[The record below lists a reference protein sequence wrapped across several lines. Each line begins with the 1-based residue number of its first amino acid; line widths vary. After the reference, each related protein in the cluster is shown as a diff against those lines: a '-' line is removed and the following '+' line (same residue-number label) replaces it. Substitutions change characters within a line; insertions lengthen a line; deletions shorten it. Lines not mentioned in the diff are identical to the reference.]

1 MTKEQEQIIIER
13 YSKGDTAVDIAKDIG
28 VSNSTISR
36 FVKKI
41 GISRGRQSK
50 HTLDIEKNVVKD
62 FQENNL
68 YCEDLAKKYEVDVHT
83 IYRIL
88 DKYNIKRQTGYHTNC
103 DTAYFEQINNPH
115 KAYLLGF
122 ITADGA
128 VVNDILSIE
137 VEDKDIKI
145 LEYAKNQINPQATI
159 TKCKGRSTSKISFG
173 AKKIGQD
180 LAKYGIVQNKSKK
193 IVEVPIDLIPEEYLK
208 YYFRGLID
216 GDGCI
221 LENGRLSI
229 YSGSLY
235 FIKDVQNIL
244 VNKLNLSK
252 NTIYTGT
259 TYFCSWSSKEDRKK
273 LFSYLY
279 DNCLDECFYYK
290 RKYDRL
296 FNSLKDI
303 I

>member
-13 YSKGDTAVDIAKDIG
+13 YTNGETAVAISKDLG
-28 VSNSTISR
+28 LSNSTISR

-41 GISRGRQSK
+41 GISRGYQSK
-50 HTLDIEKNVVKD
+50 RSLDIEKDVLKD

-68 YCEDLAKKYEVDVHT
+68 YCEDLAKKYKVDVHT

-88 DKYNIKRQTGYHTNC
+88 NKYNIKRQHGYHTNC
-103 DTAYFEQINNPH
+103 DQNYFEQIDNPH

-128 VVNDILSIE
+128 VVKDVLSIE
-137 VEDKDIKI
+137 VHDKDIGV
-145 LEYAKNQINPQATI
+145 LEYAREQINPKATI

-173 AKKIGQD
+173 AKKIGRD
-180 LAKYGIVQNKSKK
+180 LAKYGVVQNKSKIIK
-193 IVEVPIDLIPEEYLK
+193 KVPIDLIPHQYLK

-221 LENGRLSI
+221 LKNGKVSI
-229 YSGSLY
+229 YSGSKEY
-235 FIKDVQNIL
+235 IQDVQRIL
-244 VNKLNLSK
+244 IEELNLSQ
-252 NTIYTGT
+252 NSIYHGT
-259 TYFCSWSSKEDRKK
+259 TYFCAWGSKEDRKK
-273 LFSYLY
+273 IYHYLY
-279 DNCLDECFYYK
+279 DDLNSCFYYK

-296 FNSLKDI
+296 LNSL
-303 I
+303 

>member
-13 YSKGDTAVDIAKDIG
+13 YSNGETAVAIAKDIG

-41 GISRGRQSK
+41 GISRGRQTK
-50 HTLDIEKNVVKD
+50 KTLDIEKDVVKD

-68 YCEDLAKKYEVDVHT
+68 YCEDLARKYEVDVHT

-103 DTAYFEQINNPH
+103 DTSYFEQIDNPH

-122 ITADGA
+122 ITADGT
-128 VVNDILSIE
+128 VIDNILSIE
-137 VEDKDIKI
+137 VHDDDIEVLK
-145 LEYAKNQINPQATI
+145 YAQQQINPQATI

-173 AKKIGQD
+173 AKKIGED
-180 LAKYGIVQNKSKK
+180 LAKYGVVQNKSKIIK
-193 IVEVPIDLIPEEYLK
+193 NVPLNFIPHEYLK

-216 GDGCI
+216 GDGCV

-229 YSGSLY
+229 YSGSKEY
-235 FIKDVQNIL
+235 IEDVQRIL
-244 VNKLNLSK
+244 IKELNLSQ
-252 NTIYTGT
+252 TSIYHGT

-273 LFSYLY
+273 LFYYLY
-279 DNCLDECFYYK
+279 EGLNNCFYYK
-290 RKYDRL
+290 RKYYRL
-296 FNSLKDI
+296 RYSLDI
-303 I
+303 

>member
-13 YSKGDTAVDIAKDIG
+13 YSNGETAVAISKDIG
-28 VSNSTISR
+28 ISNSTISR

-41 GISRGRQSK
+41 GISRGRQTK
-50 HTLDIEKNVVKD
+50 KTLDIEKDVVKD

-103 DTAYFEQINNPH
+103 DISYFEQIDNPH

-128 VVNDILSIE
+128 VVNNILSIE
-137 VEDKDIKI
+137 VHDDDIEVLK
-145 LEYAKNQINPQATI
+145 YAQQQINPQSTI
-159 TKCKGRSTSKISFG
+159 TKCKGRLTSKISFG
-173 AKKIGQD
+173 AKKIGED
-180 LAKYGIVQNKSKK
+180 LAKYGIVQNKSKIIK
-193 IVEVPIDLIPEEYLK
+193 NVPLNFIPQKYLK

-216 GDGCI
+216 GDGCV

-229 YSGSLY
+229 YSGSKEY
-235 FIKDVQNIL
+235 IEDVQRIL
-244 VNKLNLSK
+244 IKELNLSQ
-252 NTIYTGT
+252 TSIYHGT

-273 LFSYLY
+273 LFNYLY
-279 DNCLDECFYYK
+279 DNLNECFYYE
-290 RKYDRL
+290 RKYSRL
-296 FNSLKDI
+296 FKSLYI
-303 I
+303 

>member
-13 YSKGDTAVDIAKDIG
+13 YSNGETAVAISKDIG
-28 VSNSTISR
+28 ISNSTISR

-41 GISRGRQSK
+41 GISRGRQTK
-50 HTLDIEKNVVKD
+50 KTLDIEKDVVKD

-103 DTAYFEQINNPH
+103 DISYFEQIDNPH

-128 VVNDILSIE
+128 VVNDIE
-137 VEDKDIKI
+137 VLK
-145 LEYAKNQINPQATI
+145 YAQQQINPQATI
-159 TKCKGRSTSKISFG
+159 TKCKGRLTSKISFG
-173 AKKIGQD
+173 AKKIGED
-180 LAKYGIVQNKSKK
+180 LAKYGIVQNKSKIIK
-193 IVEVPIDLIPEEYLK
+193 NVPLNFIPQKYLK

-216 GDGCI
+216 GDGCV

-229 YSGSLY
+229 YSGSKEY
-235 FIKDVQNIL
+235 IEDVQRIL
-244 VNKLNLSK
+244 IKELNLSQPS
-252 NTIYTGT
+252 IYHGT
-259 TYFCSWSSKEDRKK
+259 TYFCSWASKEDRKK
-273 LFSYLY
+273 LFNYLY
-279 DNCLDECFYYK
+279 DNLNECFYYE
-290 RKYDRL
+290 RKYSRL
-296 FNSLKDI
+296 FKSLYI
-303 I
+303 

>member
-13 YSKGDTAVDIAKDIG
+13 YMNGETAVAISKDLRL
-28 VSNSTISR
+28 SNSTISR

-41 GISRGRQSK
+41 GISRGYQSK
-50 HTLDIEKNVVKD
+50 KTLDIEKDVLKD

-68 YCEDLAKKYEVDVHT
+68 YCEDLAKKYKVDVHT

-88 DKYNIKRQTGYHTNC
+88 NKYNIKRQPGYHTNC
-103 DTAYFEQINNPH
+103 DQNYFEQIDDPH

-128 VVNDILSIE
+128 VVKDVLSIE
-137 VEDKDIKI
+137 VHDKDIKV
-145 LEYAKNQINPQATI
+145 LEYAREQINPKATI

-173 AKKIGQD
+173 AKKIGRD
-180 LAKYGIVQNKSKK
+180 LAKYGIVQNKSKIIK
-193 IVEVPIDLIPEEYLK
+193 KVPTDLIPHQYLK

-221 LENGRLSI
+221 LKNGTVSI
-229 YSGSLY
+229 YSGSKEY
-235 FIKDVQNIL
+235 VQDVQRIL
-244 VNKLNLSK
+244 IEELNLSK
-252 NTIYTGT
+252 NSIYHGT
-259 TYFCSWSSKEDRKK
+259 TYFCAWGSKEDRKK
-273 LFSYLY
+273 IYHYLY
-279 DNCLDECFYYK
+279 DDLNSCFYYK

-296 FNSLKDI
+296 LNSL
-303 I
+303 

>member
-13 YSKGDTAVDIAKDIG
+13 YSNGETAVAISKDIG
-28 VSNSTISR
+28 ISNSTISR

-41 GISRGRQSK
+41 GISRGRQTK
-50 HTLDIEKNVVKD
+50 KTLDIEKDVVKD

-103 DTAYFEQINNPH
+103 DISYFEQIDNPH

-122 ITADGA
+122 ITADGT
-128 VVNDILSIE
+128 VVNNILSIE
-137 VEDKDIKI
+137 VHDDDIEVLK
-145 LEYAKNQINPQATI
+145 YAQQQINPQATI
-159 TKCKGRSTSKISFG
+159 TKCKGRLTSKISFG
-173 AKKIGQD
+173 AKKIGED
-180 LAKYGIVQNKSKK
+180 LAKYGIVQNKSKIIK
-193 IVEVPIDLIPEEYLK
+193 NVPLNFIPQKYLK

-216 GDGCI
+216 GDGCV

-229 YSGSLY
+229 YSGSKEY
-235 FIKDVQNIL
+235 IEDVQRIL
-244 VNKLNLSK
+244 IKELNLSQ
-252 NTIYTGT
+252 TSIYHGT

-273 LFSYLY
+273 LFNYLY
-279 DNCLDECFYYK
+279 NNLNECFYYE
-290 RKYDRL
+290 RKYSRL
-296 FNSLKDI
+296 FKSLYI
-303 I
+303 

>member
-13 YSKGDTAVDIAKDIG
+13 YSNGETAVAISKDIG
-28 VSNSTISR
+28 ISNSTISR

-41 GISRGRQSK
+41 GISRGRQTK
-50 HTLDIEKNVVKD
+50 KTLDIEKDVVKD

-103 DTAYFEQINNPH
+103 DISYFEQIDNPH

-128 VVNDILSIE
+128 VVNNILSIE
-137 VEDKDIKI
+137 VHDDDIEVLK
-145 LEYAKNQINPQATI
+145 YAQQQINPQATI
-159 TKCKGRSTSKISFG
+159 TKCKGRLTSKISFG
-173 AKKIGQD
+173 AKKIGED
-180 LAKYGIVQNKSKK
+180 LAKYGIVQNKSKIIK
-193 IVEVPIDLIPEEYLK
+193 NVPLNFIPQKYLK

-216 GDGCI
+216 GDGCV

-229 YSGSLY
+229 YSGSKEY
-235 FIKDVQNIL
+235 IEDVQRIL
-244 VNKLNLSK
+244 IKELNLSQ
-252 NTIYTGT
+252 TSIYHGT
-259 TYFCSWSSKEDRKK
+259 TYFCSWSNKEDRKK
-273 LFSYLY
+273 LFNYLY
-279 DNCLDECFYYK
+279 DNLNECFYYE
-290 RKYDRL
+290 RKYSRL
-296 FNSLKDI
+296 FKSLYI
-303 I
+303 

>member
-13 YSKGDTAVDIAKDIG
+13 YINGDTAIDIAKDIG
-28 VSNSTISR
+28 LSNSTISR

-41 GISRGRQSK
+41 GISRGYQSK
-50 HTLDIEKNVVKD
+50 KTLSIEKDVVKD
-62 FQENNL
+62 FQDNNL

-103 DTAYFEQINNPH
+103 NINYFEKIDNPH

-128 VVNDILSIE
+128 VVNNILSIE
-137 VEDKDIKI
+137 VHNDDIEI
-145 LEYAKNQINPQATI
+145 LKYAKKQINPKATI
-159 TKCKGRSTSKISFG
+159 TKCKNRSTSKVCFG

-180 LAKYGIVQNKSKK
+180 LAKYGIVQNKSKIIK
-193 IVEVPIDLIPEEYLK
+193 SVPLDLIPQEYLRF
-208 YYFRGLID
+208 YFRGLID

-221 LENGRLSI
+221 LKDGKVSI
-229 YSGSLY
+229 YSGSKEYIEDVRRIL
-235 FIKDVQNIL
+235 IKE
-244 VNKLNLSK
+244 LNLSK
-252 NTIYTGT
+252 TSIYKGT

-273 LFSYLY
+273 LFFYLY
-279 DNCLDECFYYK
+279 KDLNQSFYYK

-296 FNSLKDI
+296 FNSLHI
-303 I
+303 

>member
-13 YSKGDTAVDIAKDIG
+13 YSNGETAVTISKDIG
-28 VSNSTISR
+28 ISNSTISR

-41 GISRGRQSK
+41 GISRGHQSK
-50 HTLDIEKNVVKD
+50 KILDIEKEVVKD

-103 DTAYFEQINNPH
+103 NANYFEQIDNPH

-128 VVNDILSIE
+128 VVNNILSIE
-137 VEDKDIKI
+137 VHDDDIEVLK
-145 LEYAKNQINPQATI
+145 YAQQQINPQATI
-159 TKCKGRSTSKISFG
+159 TKCKDRSTSKISFG
-173 AKKIGQD
+173 AKKIGED
-180 LAKYGIVQNKSKK
+180 LAKYGIVQNKSKTIK
-193 IVEVPIDLIPEEYLK
+193 NVPLDLIPQEYLK

-229 YSGSLY
+229 YSGSKEYIEDVHRIL
-235 FIKDVQNIL
+235 IKE
-244 VNKLNLSK
+244 LNLSQ
-252 NTIYTGT
+252 TSIYQGT
-259 TYFCSWSSKEDRKK
+259 TYFCSWSSKNDRKK
-273 LFSYLY
+273 IFDYLY
-279 DNCLDECFYYK
+279 NNLDECFYYK
-290 RKYDRL
+290 RKYSRL
-296 FNSLKDI
+296 FKSLYI
-303 I
+303 

>member
-13 YSKGDTAVDIAKDIG
+13 YSNGETAVAISKDIG
-28 VSNSTISR
+28 ISNSTISR

-41 GISRGRQSK
+41 GISRGRQTK
-50 HTLDIEKNVVKD
+50 KTLDIEKDVVKD

-103 DTAYFEQINNPH
+103 DISYFEQIDNPH

-128 VVNDILSIE
+128 VVNNILSIE
-137 VEDKDIKI
+137 VHNDDIEVLK
-145 LEYAKNQINPQATI
+145 YAQQQINPQATI
-159 TKCKGRSTSKISFG
+159 TKCKGRLTSKISFG
-173 AKKIGQD
+173 AKKIGED
-180 LAKYGIVQNKSKK
+180 LAKYGIVQNKSKIIK
-193 IVEVPIDLIPEEYLK
+193 NVPLNFIPQKYLK

-216 GDGCI
+216 GDGCV

-229 YSGSLY
+229 YSGSKEY
-235 FIKDVQNIL
+235 IEDVQRIL
-244 VNKLNLSK
+244 IKELNLSQ
-252 NTIYTGT
+252 TSIYHGT

-273 LFSYLY
+273 LFNYLY
-279 DNCLDECFYYK
+279 DNLNECFYYE
-290 RKYDRL
+290 RKYSRL
-296 FNSLKDI
+296 FKSLYI
-303 I
+303 

>member
-13 YSKGDTAVDIAKDIG
+13 YSNGETAVAISKDIG
-28 VSNSTISR
+28 ISNSTISR

-41 GISRGRQSK
+41 GISRGRQTK
-50 HTLDIEKNVVKD
+50 KTLDIEKDVVKD

-103 DTAYFEQINNPH
+103 DISYFEQIDNPH

-128 VVNDILSIE
+128 VVNNILSIE
-137 VEDKDIKI
+137 VHDDDIEVLK
-145 LEYAKNQINPQATI
+145 YAQQQINPQATI
-159 TKCKGRSTSKISFG
+159 TKCKGRLTSKISFG
-173 AKKIGQD
+173 AKKIGED
-180 LAKYGIVQNKSKK
+180 LAKYGIVQNKSKIIK
-193 IVEVPIDLIPEEYLK
+193 NVPLNFIPQKYLK

-216 GDGCI
+216 GDGCV

-229 YSGSLY
+229 YSGSKEY
-235 FIKDVQNIL
+235 IEDVQRIL
-244 VNKLNLSK
+244 IKELNLSQ
-252 NTIYTGT
+252 TSIYHGT

-273 LFSYLY
+273 LFNYLY
-279 DNCLDECFYYK
+279 DNLNECFYYE
-290 RKYDRL
+290 RKYNRL
-296 FNSLKDI
+296 FKSLYI
-303 I
+303 

>member
-13 YSKGDTAVDIAKDIG
+13 YSNGETAIAISKDIG

-41 GISRGRQSK
+41 GISRGRQTK
-50 HTLDIEKNVVKD
+50 KTLDIEKDVVKD

-68 YCEDLAKKYEVDVHT
+68 YCEDLAKKYEVNVHT

-88 DKYNIKRQTGYHTNC
+88 DKYNIKRQTGYHTKC
-103 DTAYFEQINNPH
+103 DTSYFEQIDNPH

-128 VVNDILSIE
+128 VVDNILSIE
-137 VEDKDIKI
+137 VHDDDIEVLK
-145 LEYAKNQINPQATI
+145 YAQQQINPQATI

-173 AKKIGQD
+173 AKKIGED
-180 LAKYGIVQNKSKK
+180 LAKYGVVQNKSKIIK
-193 IVEVPIDLIPEEYLK
+193 NVPLNFIPQKYLK

-229 YSGSLY
+229 YSGSKEY
-235 FIKDVQNIL
+235 IEDVQRIL
-244 VNKLNLSK
+244 IKELNLSQ
-252 NTIYTGT
+252 TSIYHGT

-273 LFSYLY
+273 LFNYLY
-279 DNCLDECFYYK
+279 DNLNECFYYE
-290 RKYDRL
+290 RKYSRL
-296 FNSLKDI
+296 FKSLYI
-303 I
+303 

>member
-13 YSKGDTAVDIAKDIG
+13 YSNGETAVAISKDIG
-28 VSNSTISR
+28 ISNSTISR

-41 GISRGRQSK
+41 GISRGRQTK
-50 HTLDIEKNVVKD
+50 KTLDIEKDVVKD

-103 DTAYFEQINNPH
+103 DISYFEQIDNPH

-128 VVNDILSIE
+128 VVNNILSIE
-137 VEDKDIKI
+137 VHDDDIEVLK
-145 LEYAKNQINPQATI
+145 YAQQQINPQATI
-159 TKCKGRSTSKISFG
+159 TKCKGRLTSKISFG
-173 AKKIGQD
+173 AKKIGED
-180 LAKYGIVQNKSKK
+180 LAKYGIVQNKSKIIK
-193 IVEVPIDLIPEEYLK
+193 NVPLNFIPQKYLK

-216 GDGCI
+216 GDGCV

-229 YSGSLY
+229 YSGSKEYIEDVHRIL
-235 FIKDVQNIL
+235 IKE
-244 VNKLNLSK
+244 LNLSQ
-252 NTIYTGT
+252 TSIYHGT

-273 LFSYLY
+273 LFNYLY
-279 DNCLDECFYYK
+279 DNLNECFYYE
-290 RKYDRL
+290 RKYSRL
-296 FNSLKDI
+296 FKSLYI
-303 I
+303 

>member
-13 YSKGDTAVDIAKDIG
+13 YSNGETAVAISKDIG
-28 VSNSTISR
+28 ISNSTISR

-41 GISRGRQSK
+41 GISRGRQTK
-50 HTLDIEKNVVKD
+50 KTLDIEKDVVKD

-103 DTAYFEQINNPH
+103 DISYFEQIDNPH

-128 VVNDILSIE
+128 VVNNILSIE
-137 VEDKDIKI
+137 VHDDDIEVLK
-145 LEYAKNQINPQATI
+145 YAQQQINPKATI
-159 TKCKGRSTSKISFG
+159 TKCKGRLTSKISFG
-173 AKKIGQD
+173 AKKIGED
-180 LAKYGIVQNKSKK
+180 LAKYGIVQNKSKIIK
-193 IVEVPIDLIPEEYLK
+193 NVPLNFIPQKYLK

-216 GDGCI
+216 GDGCV

-229 YSGSLY
+229 YSGSKEY
-235 FIKDVQNIL
+235 IEDVQRIL
-244 VNKLNLSK
+244 IKELNLSQ
-252 NTIYTGT
+252 TSIYHGT

-273 LFSYLY
+273 LFNYLY
-279 DNCLDECFYYK
+279 DNLNECFYYE
-290 RKYDRL
+290 RKYSRL
-296 FNSLKDI
+296 FKSLYI
-303 I
+303 

>member
-13 YSKGDTAVDIAKDIG
+13 YSNGETAVAISKDIG
-28 VSNSTISR
+28 ISNSTISR

-41 GISRGRQSK
+41 GISRGRQTK
-50 HTLDIEKNVVKD
+50 KTLDIEKDVVKD

-103 DTAYFEQINNPH
+103 DISYFEQIDNPH

-128 VVNDILSIE
+128 VVNNILSIE
-137 VEDKDIKI
+137 VHDDDIEVLK
-145 LEYAKNQINPQATI
+145 YAQQQINPQATI
-159 TKCKGRSTSKISFG
+159 TKCKGRLTSKISFG
-173 AKKIGQD
+173 AKKIGED
-180 LAKYGIVQNKSKK
+180 LAKYGIVQNKSKIIK
-193 IVEVPIDLIPEEYLK
+193 NVPLNFIPQKYLK

-216 GDGCI
+216 GDGCV

-229 YSGSLY
+229 YSGSKEY
-235 FIKDVQNIL
+235 IEDVQRIL
-244 VNKLNLSK
+244 IKELNLSQ
-252 NTIYTGT
+252 TSIYHGT

-273 LFSYLY
+273 LFNYLY
-279 DNCLDECFYYK
+279 DNLNECFYYE
-290 RKYDRL
+290 RKYSRL
-296 FNSLKDI
+296 FKSLYI
-303 I
+303 

>member
-28 VSNSTISR
+28 LSNSTISR

-41 GISRGRQSK
+41 GISRGYQSK
-50 HTLDIEKNVVKD
+50 HTLDIEQDVVKD

-68 YCEDLAKKYEVDVHT
+68 YCKDLAKKYKVDEHT
-83 IYRIL
+83 IYKIL
-88 DKYNIKRQTGYHTNC
+88 DKYNIKRQTGYHTKC
-103 DTAYFEQINNPH
+103 DTTYFEQINNPH

-128 VVNDILSIE
+128 VVNDVLSIE
-137 VEDKDIKI
+137 VIDEDIKI
-145 LEYAKNQINPQATI
+145 LEYAKDQINPQATI

-180 LAKYGIVQNKSKK
+180 LAKYGVVQNKSKT
-193 IVEVPIDLIPEEYLK
+193 IVKVPVDLIPEEYLK

-229 YSGSLY
+229 YSGSLR
-235 FIKDVQNIL
+235 FIEDVQSIL
-244 VNKLNLSK
+244 ANKLNLSK
-252 NTIYTGT
+252 NAIYSGT
-259 TYFCSWSSKEDRKK
+259 TFFCSWSSKEDRKK

-279 DNCLDECFYYK
+279 ENCLNECFYYK

-296 FNSLKDI
+296 FNSIKDI

>member
-13 YSKGDTAVDIAKDIG
+13 YMNGETAVAISKDLG
-28 VSNSTISR
+28 LSNSTISR

-41 GISRGRQSK
+41 GISRGYQSK
-50 HTLDIEKNVVKD
+50 KTLDIEKDVLKD

-68 YCEDLAKKYEVDVHT
+68 YCEDLAKKYKVDVHT

-88 DKYNIKRQTGYHTNC
+88 NKYNIKRQPGYHTNC
-103 DTAYFEQINNPH
+103 DQNYFEQIDDPH

-128 VVNDILSIE
+128 VVKDVLSIE
-137 VEDKDIKI
+137 VHDKDIKV
-145 LEYAKNQINPQATI
+145 LEYAREQINPKATI

-173 AKKIGQD
+173 AKKIGRD
-180 LAKYGIVQNKSKK
+180 LAKYGVVQNKSKIIK
-193 IVEVPIDLIPEEYLK
+193 KVPTDLIPRQYLK

-221 LENGRLSI
+221 LKNGTVSI
-229 YSGSLY
+229 YSGSKEY
-235 FIKDVQNIL
+235 VQDVQRIL
-244 VNKLNLSK
+244 IEELNLSK
-252 NTIYTGT
+252 NSIYHGT
-259 TYFCSWSSKEDRKK
+259 TYFCAWGSKEDRKK
-273 LFSYLY
+273 IYHYLY
-279 DNCLDECFYYK
+279 DDLNSCFYYK

-296 FNSLKDI
+296 LNSL
-303 I
+303 

>member
-13 YSKGDTAVDIAKDIG
+13 YSNGETAVAISKDIG
-28 VSNSTISR
+28 ISNSTISR

-41 GISRGRQSK
+41 GISRGRQTK
-50 HTLDIEKNVVKD
+50 KTLDIEKDVVKD

-88 DKYNIKRQTGYHTNC
+88 DKYNIKRQTGYHTKC
-103 DTAYFEQINNPH
+103 DISYFEQIDNPH

-128 VVNDILSIE
+128 VVNNILSIE
-137 VEDKDIKI
+137 VHDDDIEVLK
-145 LEYAKNQINPQATI
+145 YAQQQINPQATI
-159 TKCKGRSTSKISFG
+159 TKCKGRLTSKISFG
-173 AKKIGQD
+173 AKKIGED
-180 LAKYGIVQNKSKK
+180 LAKYGIVQNKSKIIK
-193 IVEVPIDLIPEEYLK
+193 NVPLNFIPQKYLK

-216 GDGCI
+216 GDGCV

-229 YSGSLY
+229 YSGSKEY
-235 FIKDVQNIL
+235 IEDVQRIL
-244 VNKLNLSK
+244 IKELNLSQ
-252 NTIYTGT
+252 TSIYHGT

-273 LFSYLY
+273 LFNYLY
-279 DNCLDECFYYK
+279 DNLNECFYYE
-290 RKYDRL
+290 RKYSRL
-296 FNSLKDI
+296 FKSLYI
-303 I
+303 

>member
-13 YSKGDTAVDIAKDIG
+13 YSKGDTAVAIAKDIG
-28 VSNSTISR
+28 LSNSAISR

-50 HTLDIEKNVVKD
+50 HTLEIEQDVVKD

-68 YCEDLAKKYEVDVHT
+68 YCEDLAKKYKVDVHT

-88 DKYNIKRQTGYHTNC
+88 DKYDIKRQSGYHTNC
-103 DTAYFEQINNPH
+103 DTTYFEQIDNPH

-137 VEDKDIKI
+137 IEDKDIEL
-145 LEYAKNQINPQATI
+145 LEYAKKQINPQATI
-159 TKCKGRSTSKISFG
+159 TKCKGRSTSKICFG

-193 IVEVPIDLIPEEYLK
+193 ITKVPIDLIPEEYLK

-229 YSGSLY
+229 YSGSLS
-235 FIKDVQNIL
+235 FIKDVQSIL
-244 VNKLNLSK
+244 INKLNLSK
-252 NTIYTGT
+252 TAIYTGT
-259 TYFCSWSSKEDRKK
+259 TYFCSWSSKEDKKK

-279 DNCLDECFYYK
+279 KDCLNECFYYK
-290 RKYDRL
+290 RKYNRL
-296 FNSLKDI
+296 LNSL
-303 I
+303 

>member
-13 YSKGDTAVDIAKDIG
+13 YSNGETAVAISKDIG
-28 VSNSTISR
+28 ISNSTISR

-41 GISRGRQSK
+41 GISRGRQTK
-50 HTLDIEKNVVKD
+50 KTLDIEKDVVKD

-103 DTAYFEQINNPH
+103 DISYFEQIDNPH

-128 VVNDILSIE
+128 VVNNILSIE
-137 VEDKDIKI
+137 VHDDDDIEVLK
-145 LEYAKNQINPQATI
+145 YAQQQINPQATI
-159 TKCKGRSTSKISFG
+159 TKCKGRLTSKISFG
-173 AKKIGQD
+173 AKKIGED
-180 LAKYGIVQNKSKK
+180 LAKYGIVQNKSKIIK
-193 IVEVPIDLIPEEYLK
+193 NVPLNFIPQKYLK

-216 GDGCI
+216 GDGCV

-229 YSGSLY
+229 YSGSKEY
-235 FIKDVQNIL
+235 IEDVQRIL
-244 VNKLNLSK
+244 IKELNLSQ
-252 NTIYTGT
+252 TSIYHGT

-273 LFSYLY
+273 LFNYLY
-279 DNCLDECFYYK
+279 DNLNECFYYE
-290 RKYDRL
+290 RKYSRL
-296 FNSLKDI
+296 FKSLYI
-303 I
+303 

>member
-13 YSKGDTAVDIAKDIG
+13 YTNGETAVAISKDLG
-28 VSNSTISR
+28 LSNSTISR

-41 GISRGRQSK
+41 GISRGYQSK
-50 HTLDIEKNVVKD
+50 RSLDIEKDVLKD

-68 YCEDLAKKYEVDVHT
+68 YCEDLAKKYKVDVHT

-88 DKYNIKRQTGYHTNC
+88 NKYNIKRQPGYHTNC
-103 DTAYFEQINNPH
+103 DQNYFEQIDDPH

-128 VVNDILSIE
+128 VVKDVLSIE
-137 VEDKDIKI
+137 VHDKDIKV
-145 LEYAKNQINPQATI
+145 LEYAREQINPKATI

-173 AKKIGQD
+173 AKKIGRD
-180 LAKYGIVQNKSKK
+180 LAKYGIVQNKSKIIK
-193 IVEVPIDLIPEEYLK
+193 KVPTDLIPHQYLK

-221 LENGRLSI
+221 LKNGTVSI
-229 YSGSLY
+229 YSGSKEY
-235 FIKDVQNIL
+235 VQDVQRIL
-244 VNKLNLSK
+244 TEELNLSK
-252 NTIYTGT
+252 NSIYHGT
-259 TYFCSWSSKEDRKK
+259 TYFCAWGSKEDRKK
-273 LFSYLY
+273 IYHYLY
-279 DNCLDECFYYK
+279 DDLNSCFYYK

-296 FNSLKDI
+296 LNSL
-303 I
+303 

>member
-13 YSKGDTAVDIAKDIG
+13 YSNGETAVAISKDIG

-41 GISRGRQSK
+41 GISRGRQTK
-50 HTLDIEKNVVKD
+50 KTLDIEKDVVKD

-68 YCEDLAKKYEVDVHT
+68 YCEDLARKYEVDVHT

-103 DTAYFEQINNPH
+103 DTSYFEQIDNPH

-128 VVNDILSIE
+128 VVNNILSIE
-137 VEDKDIKI
+137 IHDDDIEVLK
-145 LEYAKNQINPQATI
+145 YAQQQINPQATI
-159 TKCKGRSTSKISFG
+159 TKCKGRLTSKISFG
-173 AKKIGQD
+173 AKKIGKD
-180 LAKYGIVQNKSKK
+180 LTKYGVVQNKSKIIK
-193 IVEVPIDLIPEEYLK
+193 NVPLNLIPQEYLK

-221 LENGRLSI
+221 LENGKLSI
-229 YSGSLY
+229 YSGSKEYIEDVHRIL
-235 FIKDVQNIL
+235 IKE
-244 VNKLNLSK
+244 LNLSQ
-252 NTIYTGT
+252 TSIYHGT
-259 TYFCSWSSKEDRKK
+259 TYFCSWSSKEDRRK
-273 LFSYLY
+273 LFNYLY
-279 DNCLDECFYYK
+279 GNLNECFYYK
-290 RKYDRL
+290 RKYNRL
-296 FNSLKDI
+296 LKSLNI
-303 I
+303 

>member
-13 YSKGDTAVDIAKDIG
+13 YSNGETAVAISKDIG

-41 GISRGRQSK
+41 GISRGRQTK
-50 HTLDIEKNVVKD
+50 KTLDIEKDVVKD

-68 YCEDLAKKYEVDVHT
+68 YCEDLARKYEVDVHT

-103 DTAYFEQINNPH
+103 DTSYFEQIDNPH

-122 ITADGA
+122 ITADGT
-128 VVNDILSIE
+128 VIDNILSIE
-137 VEDKDIKI
+137 VHDDDIEVLK
-145 LEYAKNQINPQATI
+145 YAQQQINPQATI

-173 AKKIGQD
+173 AKKIGED
-180 LAKYGIVQNKSKK
+180 LAKYGVVQNKSKIIK
-193 IVEVPIDLIPEEYLK
+193 NVPLNFIPHEYLK

-216 GDGCI
+216 GDGCV

-229 YSGSLY
+229 YSGSKEY
-235 FIKDVQNIL
+235 IEDVQRIL
-244 VNKLNLSK
+244 IKELNLSQ
-252 NTIYTGT
+252 TSIYHGT

-273 LFSYLY
+273 LFYYLY
-279 DNCLDECFYYK
+279 EGLNNCFYYK
-290 RKYDRL
+290 RKYYRL
-296 FNSLKDI
+296 RYSLDI
-303 I
+303 

>member
-1 MTKEQEQIIIER
+1 MTKKQEQIIIER
-13 YSKGDTAVDIAKDIG
+13 YSNGETAVAISKDIG
-28 VSNSTISR
+28 ISNSTISR

-41 GISRGRQSK
+41 GISRGRQTK
-50 HTLDIEKNVVKD
+50 KTLDIEKDVVKD

-103 DTAYFEQINNPH
+103 DISYFEQIDNPH

-128 VVNDILSIE
+128 VVNNILSIE
-137 VEDKDIKI
+137 VHDDDIEVLK
-145 LEYAKNQINPQATI
+145 YAQQQINPQATI
-159 TKCKGRSTSKISFG
+159 TKCKGRLTSKISFG
-173 AKKIGQD
+173 AKKIGED
-180 LAKYGIVQNKSKK
+180 LAKYGIVQNKSKIIK
-193 IVEVPIDLIPEEYLK
+193 NVPLNFIPQKYLK

-216 GDGCI
+216 GDGCV

-229 YSGSLY
+229 YSGSKEY
-235 FIKDVQNIL
+235 IEDVQRIL
-244 VNKLNLSK
+244 IKELNLSQ
-252 NTIYTGT
+252 TSIYHGT

-273 LFSYLY
+273 LFNYLY
-279 DNCLDECFYYK
+279 DNLNECFYYE
-290 RKYDRL
+290 RKYSRL
-296 FNSLKDI
+296 FKSLYI
-303 I
+303 

>member
-13 YSKGDTAVDIAKDIG
+13 YSNGETAVAIAKDIG

-41 GISRGRQSK
+41 GISRGRQTK
-50 HTLDIEKNVVKD
+50 KILDIETDVVKD

-68 YCEDLAKKYEVDVHT
+68 YCEDLASKYEVDVHT

-88 DKYNIKRQTGYHTNC
+88 DKYNIKRQTGYHTKC
-103 DTAYFEQINNPH
+103 DTSYFEQIDNPH

-128 VVNDILSIE
+128 VVDNILSIE
-137 VEDKDIKI
+137 VHDDDIEI
-145 LEYAKNQINPQATI
+145 LKYAQQQINPQATI

-173 AKKIGQD
+173 AKKIGED
-180 LAKYGIVQNKSKK
+180 LAKYGIVQNKSKIIK
-193 IVEVPIDLIPEEYLK
+193 NVPLNFIPQKYLK

-229 YSGSLY
+229 YSGSKEY
-235 FIKDVQNIL
+235 IEDVQKIL
-244 VNKLNLSK
+244 IKELNLSS
-252 NTIYTGT
+252 TSIYHGT
-259 TYFCSWSSKEDRKK
+259 TYFCSWSSKEDREK
-273 LFSYLY
+273 LFYYLY
-279 DNCLDECFYYK
+279 EDLNNCFYYE
-290 RKYDRL
+290 RKYSRL
-296 FNSLKDI
+296 LKSLCI
-303 I
+303 

>member
-13 YSKGDTAVDIAKDIG
+13 YSNGETAVAISKDIG
-28 VSNSTISR
+28 ISNSTISR

-41 GISRGRQSK
+41 GISRGRQTK
-50 HTLDIEKNVVKD
+50 KTLDIEKDVVKD

-68 YCEDLAKKYEVDVHT
+68 YCEDLAKKYEVDVST

-88 DKYNIKRQTGYHTNC
+88 NKYNIKRQTGYHTNC
-103 DTAYFEQINNPH
+103 DTSYFEQIDNPH

-128 VVNDILSIE
+128 VVNNILSIE
-137 VEDKDIKI
+137 VHDDDIEVLK
-145 LEYAKNQINPQATI
+145 YAQQQINPQATI

-173 AKKIGQD
+173 AKKIGED
-180 LAKYGIVQNKSKK
+180 LAKYGVVQNKSKVIK
-193 IVEVPIDLIPEEYLK
+193 NVPLNFIPHEYLK

-229 YSGSLY
+229 YSGSKEYIEDVHRIL
-235 FIKDVQNIL
+235 IKE
-244 VNKLNLSK
+244 LNLSQ
-252 NTIYTGT
+252 TSIYHGT
-259 TYFCSWSSKEDRKK
+259 TYFCSWSNKEDRKK
-273 LFSYLY
+273 LFDYLY
-279 DNCLDECFYYK
+279 EDLNDCFYYE
-290 RKYDRL
+290 RKYCRL
-296 FNSLKDI
+296 RDSLNI
-303 I
+303 

>member
-13 YSKGDTAVDIAKDIG
+13 YSNGETAVAISKDIG
-28 VSNSTISR
+28 ISNSTISR

-41 GISRGRQSK
+41 GISRGRQTK
-50 HTLDIEKNVVKD
+50 KTLDIEKDVVKD

-103 DTAYFEQINNPH
+103 DISYFEQINNPH

-128 VVNDILSIE
+128 VVNNILSIE
-137 VEDKDIKI
+137 VHDDDIEVLK
-145 LEYAKNQINPQATI
+145 YAQQQINPQATI
-159 TKCKGRSTSKISFG
+159 TKCKGRLTSKISFG
-173 AKKIGQD
+173 AKKIGED
-180 LAKYGIVQNKSKK
+180 LAKYGIVQNKSKIIK
-193 IVEVPIDLIPEEYLK
+193 NVPLNFIPQKYLK

-216 GDGCI
+216 GDGCV

-229 YSGSLY
+229 YSGSKEY
-235 FIKDVQNIL
+235 IEDVQRIL
-244 VNKLNLSK
+244 IKELNLSQ
-252 NTIYTGT
+252 TSIYHGT

-273 LFSYLY
+273 LFNYLY
-279 DNCLDECFYYK
+279 DNLNECFYYE
-290 RKYDRL
+290 RKYNRL
-296 FNSLKDI
+296 LKSLYI
-303 I
+303 